1 MVLGSIRELIRSDR
15 GRPAIVVDGLTE
27 SFRLYHERPSGL
39 KERLYRFSKPSFT
52 DFNALEDVSFT
63 IEHGETVGI
72 IGHNGSGKSTLLKV
86 LARILPPDE
95 GHVEINGRLASLL
108 ELGAGFHGDL
118 SGRENIYLNGAILG
132 LTRSE
137 IDERFD
143 DIVDFAGVR
152 PFLDTAVRNYSSGM
166 YVRLGFAIAVN
177 VDPDV
182 LLVDEV
188 LSVGDAQFQA
198 RSLERMQRFQSR
210 GKTVV
215 IVSHDLGAIQE
226 LCDRTIVLDRGRV
239 AFDGHAKEGVQLY
252 AQLMGTARGDDE
264 QPDTH
269 QLGTGRAW
277 IDEVQLLDGSGSPA
291 EQIGP
296 STQLLLRVR
305 FEAREPIDACSAG
318 ALVSTGSGDHL
329 YEVHTT
335 WQGLGVGPLLP
346 GQSAVVDIR
355 FTAHVL
361 AGHYRI
367 TPMITDA
374 VGRTQYAVLPDAVAF
389 EVRPAPG
396 GSGLVDMVAATSVSE
411 GPALRLGVESPTG
424 PLPIVRLEDLDTE
437 GGDAAAAGGR

>member
-1 MVLGSIRELIRSDR
+1 MVLGSIKELIRSDR
-15 GRPAIVVDGLTE
+15 QRPAIVVDGLTE
-27 SFRLYHERPSGL
+27 SFRLYHERPGGL
-39 KERLYRFSKPSFT
+39 KERLYHFSKPSYT
-52 DFNALEDVSFT
+52 DFNALEDVTFA
-63 IEHGETVGI
+63 IDHGETVGI

-95 GHVEINGRLASLL
+95 GRVEINGRMASLL

-177 VDPDV
+177 VDPDI

-188 LSVGDAQFQA
+188 LSVGDAQFQT
-198 RSLERMQRFQSR
+198 RSLERMKRFQER

-215 IVSHDLGAIQE
+215 IVSHDLNAVQE

-239 AFDGHAKEGVQLY
+239 VFDGHAREGVQLY

-264 QPDTH
+264 ARESE
-269 QLGTGRAW
+269 QLGTGRAR
-277 IDEVQLLDGSGSPA
+277 IDEVLLVDAGGLPVREIS
-291 EQIGP
+291 P
-296 STQLLLRVR
+296 STQLLLRLRLV
-305 FEAREPIDACSAG
+305 AREPIEACSAG
-318 ALVSTGSGDHL
+318 AVIATGRGERL

-335 WQGLGVGPLLP
+335 WQGLGVGPLQP

-361 AGHYRI
+361 AGHYLV
-367 TPMITDA
+367 TPMVTDPA
-374 VGRTQYAVLPDAVAF
+374 GREQYAVLPDAVAF
-389 EVRPAPG
+389 DVRPAPG
-396 GSGLVDMVAATSVSE
+396 GSGIVDMVAATSVSE
-411 GPALRLGVESPTG
+411 GPALRLGSESTTG
-424 PLPIVRLEDLDTE
+424 PIPVVRVDDD
-437 GGDAAAAGGR
+437 GGAAAAGGR

>member
-1 MVLGSIRELIRSDR
+1 VVLGSIRELIRSDR

-27 SFRLYHERPSGL
+27 SFRLYHERPGGL
-39 KERLYRFSKPSFT
+39 KERLYRFSRPSYT

-95 GHVEINGRLASLL
+95 GYVEINGRLASLL

-198 RSLERMQRFQSR
+198 RSLERMQRFQRR

-226 LCDRTIVLDRGRV
+226 LCDRTIVLDRGRI
-239 AFDGHAKEGVQLY
+239 AFDGHAREGVQLY

-264 QPDTH
+264 EPTTQ
-269 QLGTGRAW
+269 QLGTGRVR
-277 IDEVQLLDGSGSPA
+277 IDEVELLDAAGAPV
-291 EQIGP
+291 EQIAP
-296 STQLLLRVR
+296 STQLLLRLR
-305 FEAREPIDACSAG
+305 ISARQATDACSAG
-318 ALVSTGSGDHL
+318 ALVATGNGDHL

-335 WQGLGVGPLLP
+335 WQGLGVGPLQP

-367 TPMITDA
+367 TPMVTDA
-374 VGRTQYAVLPDAVAF
+374 AGRRQFAVLPDAVAF

-396 GSGLVDMVAATSVSE
+396 GSGVVDMVAATSVSE
-411 GPALRLGVESPTG
+411 GPALRLGADSATG
-424 PLPIVRLEDLDTE
+424 PLPVLRLEDDD
-437 GGDAAAAGGR
+437 DAAAAGGR